1 VPTDLWIYGSF
12 LSVLYLLVAVSAHV
26 NWFPVHLIS
35 FRVEILDRELFRE
48 AVTKVDSEGPRM
60 GGISE

>member
-1 VPTDLWIYGSF
+1 VGLWIFAERVVFARSSECLFGF
-12 LSVLYLLVAVSAHV
+12 LVDLV
-26 NWFPVHLIS
+26 S
-35 FRVEILDRELFRE
+35 FRVEILDREIFHE